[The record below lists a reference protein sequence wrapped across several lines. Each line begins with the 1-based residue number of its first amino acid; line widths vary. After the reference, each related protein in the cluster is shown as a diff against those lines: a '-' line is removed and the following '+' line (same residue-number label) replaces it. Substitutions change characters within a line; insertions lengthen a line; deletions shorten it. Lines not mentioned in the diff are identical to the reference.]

1 MGSLKGIYHNNFH
14 ENGVIAIENSYF
26 TTHEDLEATA
36 MSTDWTGKWVLLA
49 GRRDIALQNLQR
61 ESENEEILHKF
72 HRNSKVSRAIK
83 FLFFFLIL
91 NIRKISSTKFP
102 LLNGQSVRTVR
113 NIVQLP
119 LVN

>member
-1 MGSLKGIYHNNFH
+1 MGSLKGIYNNYH

-26 TTHEDLEATA
+26 TTHADLEATA

-72 HRNSKVSRAIK
+72 HRNSKVCLEFVIFCMFS
-83 FLFFFLIL
+83 FS
-91 NIRKISSTKFP
+91 NSVSCDSTARS
-102 LLNGQSVRTVR
+102 LRR
-113 NIVQLP
+113 
-119 LVN
+119 